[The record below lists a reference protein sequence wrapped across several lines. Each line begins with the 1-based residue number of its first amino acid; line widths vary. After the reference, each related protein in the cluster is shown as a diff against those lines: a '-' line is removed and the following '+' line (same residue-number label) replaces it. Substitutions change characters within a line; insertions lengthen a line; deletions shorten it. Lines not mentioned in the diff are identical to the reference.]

1 MKPAHRRR
9 RGAARALLRLGA
21 AVMVAGAA
29 WIAGLFWFAT
39 LIPGGAA
46 DEAIHTDAIAVLTG
60 GSGRL
65 GTGLELLAR
74 NRADKLFVSGVY
86 RGVDVKKL
94 LQLAKRN
101 PDGLEG
107 RVGIGDAIDTAG
119 NAAETATWLR
129 EQKYGSLRIVTSA
142 YHMPRSLL
150 EFQRALPEAELIP
163 HPVFPK
169 HVKQDRWWAWPG
181 TASLIVSEYN
191 KYLLAWVRHAVES
204 PPAATQSPAGKP

>member
-9 RGAARALLRLGA
+9 RGAARAFLRLGA
-21 AVMVAGAA
+21 AAMIAGAA

-39 LIPGGAA
+39 LIPNDAA
-46 DEAIHTDAIAVLTG
+46 DEAVHTDAIAVLTG

-74 NRADKLFVSGVY
+74 DRADQLFVSGVY
-86 RGVDVKKL
+86 RGIDVKKL
-94 LQLAKRN
+94 LQVAKRD

-119 NAAETATWLR
+119 NAIETAAWLR
-129 EQKYGSLRIVTSA
+129 DQGYGSLRIVTSA

-150 EFQRALPEAELIP
+150 EFRHALPEAELIP

-169 HVKQDRWWAWPG
+169 HVKQHRWWAWPG

-191 KYLLAWVRHAVES
+191 KYLLAWVRHGIEG
-204 PPAATQSPAGKP
+204 PPEVPPDSARKP